1 MKRFI
6 SIVLLSMLLV
16 PCSLRAGNIECVGEA
31 TQVVQGHD
39 TIFIFRDEI
48 HLRSKIGPIEWYRA
62 DGSIYASGCDE
73 IYPEDGCYTAAGS
86 AFCVALYKD
95 IEDLAF
101 TIEPTCDNTLLH
113 VTGDLTSVYARA
125 CSIDYNALAWNT
137 EAWVDSAA
145 NVTTTLKPTILL
157 PALYGPTPITLSYDS
172 EIRDALGLP
181 PASVTVNLPLED
193 VKAVKM
199 ELVAL
204 ATARENDPAGNN
216 EMDRPTDQHLSPG
229 KSYSGA
235 VEVAFYSNPTPAAR
249 FYHWS
254 IYKTS
259 ELIAQRHD
267 ISIRYD
273 FSEPGSYRVVGQV
286 NNEYCTSDSVETVIN
301 ISESYLHV
309 PNVFTPNGDG
319 HNDEFRVAY
328 RSLREFHCWVYN
340 RWGKL
345 VYQWSDPDK
354 GWDGMIGGRPAAEGA
369 YFYVIRAMGTDAAKN
384 ASYVGLKA
392 VYQKRKTNS
401 DASVI
406 GVYQLSGDINL
417 IRGK

>member
-1 MKRFI
+1 M
-6 SIVLLSMLLV
+6 
-16 PCSLRAGNIECVGEA
+16 
-31 TQVVQGHD
+31 
-39 TIFIFRDEI
+39 
-48 HLRSKIGPIEWYRA
+48 
-62 DGSIYASGCDE
+62 
-73 IYPEDGCYTAAGS
+73 
-86 AFCVALYKD
+86 
-95 IEDLAF
+95 AF

-235 VEVAFYSNPTPAAR
+235 VEVAFYSNPTPVAR

-254 IYKTS
+254 IYKAS

-301 ISESYLHV
+301 ISESYLRV

-384 ASYVGLKA
+384 ASYVGLKT